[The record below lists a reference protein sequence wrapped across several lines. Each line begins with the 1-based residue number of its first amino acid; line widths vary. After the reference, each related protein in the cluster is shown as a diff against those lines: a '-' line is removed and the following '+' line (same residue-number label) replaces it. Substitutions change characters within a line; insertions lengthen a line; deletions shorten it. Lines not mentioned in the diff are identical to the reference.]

1 MTNRAI
7 PIVLLAGVLT
17 ACGIPDL
24 QPFGDA
30 TTAMVTTLKQ
40 GFEQARTALAT
51 AAERSDDDSDLHKQ
65 LGELDKRWAP
75 TRKAL
80 SSLVAYADSLTAVAE
95 AGKQG
100 KETMAQVT
108 GALNDLASAVGVIPL
123 AGGGKQIVEA
133 VGAKIIEIQAAR
145 DIRKAVGAAADAVD
159 LIAPLLEKN
168 FADLRSI
175 HNAAAVAWEN
185 RVLAQSS
192 FRRDYYTSLMGEE
205 QRLEYLLTLIIG
217 FQSAPARLQW
227 RAALAK
233 AQKKEQ
239 LADTLLG
246 SVDQE
251 QRDHLQALGAADAT
265 FAGLTT
271 GDEGTLAFV
280 EGRQQQLL
288 DLVRAQREEIALLE
302 PAYREFSRELAAV
315 HEARATGNQILQK
328 AGEVIAAW
336 QKAHRSLQAT
346 AEGLQSRPSVA
357 DLLSIVTELA
367 TLAR

>member
-7 PIVLLAGVLT
+7 PIVLLTGTLT

-30 TTAMVTTLKQ
+30 TTAMVTTLRQ
-40 GFEQARTALAT
+40 GFEKARATLAT
-51 AAERSDDDSDLHKQ
+51 VAERSDDDR
-65 LGELDKRWAP
+65 LDQNLRRLDEQWAP

-80 SSLVAYADSLTAVAE
+80 SSLVAYADSLTAVAK

-100 KETMAQVT
+100 KETMGQVT
-108 GALNDLASAVGVIPL
+108 GALNDLATAVGAIPL

-133 VGAKIIEIQAAR
+133 VGAKIIQMQAAR
-145 DIRKAVGAAADAVD
+145 DIRKAVSAAADAVD
-159 LIAPLLEKN
+159 LIAPVLERN

-175 HNAAAVAWEN
+175 HNAAAVSWEN
-185 RVLAQSS
+185 RVLEESS
-192 FRRDYYTSLMGEE
+192 FRRNYYASLADEE

-227 RAALAK
+227 RAALAR
-233 AQKKEQ
+233 AQNNEE
-239 LADTLLG
+239 LAAKLLG

-251 QRDHLQALGAADAT
+251 QRDHLQALKAADPA

-271 GDEGTLAFV
+271 GDEGTRSFV
-280 EGRQQQLL
+280 EGRQQHLL
-288 DLVRAQREEIALLE
+288 GLIRAQREEIALLE
-302 PAYREFSRELAAV
+302 PAYREFSDELAAV

-328 AGEVIAAW
+328 AGEAIAAW

-346 AEGLQSRPSVA
+346 AEGLQRRPSLA

-367 TLAR
+367 TLVS